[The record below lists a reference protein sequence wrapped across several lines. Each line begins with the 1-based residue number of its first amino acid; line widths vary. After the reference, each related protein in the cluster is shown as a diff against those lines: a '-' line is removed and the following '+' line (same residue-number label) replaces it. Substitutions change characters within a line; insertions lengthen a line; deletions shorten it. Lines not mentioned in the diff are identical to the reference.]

1 MNVSLRWKMLAMA
14 AIPVVVLVV
23 AVVSAGS
30 AQRAAGRAN
39 DEVDRTNGVL
49 RSLAEIQDDL
59 AVAESSVRGFLLTG
73 REGMGTAYADAVAEL
88 RRDLAELDARL
99 VEPEQRTRLDRLRE
113 LIDERIRTF
122 RDVMVVGQA
131 RTETSQ
137 ERLATLL
144 LHGQTITRTLRGVT
158 EGMRDA
164 ADALALDRVE
174 ARDRSSERSFLIQV
188 LAMPAALASAMVLLL
203 GFTASIVR
211 RAGRMRANAER
222 LEEGTPLEA
231 PDPARDEL
239 GALSRALVRTGDHL
253 SELQEEL
260 RQLATIDELTGL
272 ANRRGFFALG
282 EHQLLLAA
290 RTRAAVALLFLDV
303 DGLKGVNDE
312 HGHTCGDRL
321 LKEAAEVIN
330 ETVRSS
336 DLTARLGGDEFC
348 VLMMGDPELDPER
361 VVERMR
367 ETAARH
373 NSAPDRRFEVSF
385 SIGLSALPGGRTVTL
400 EELIDAADEAMY
412 EDKRARHGA
421 ERVSSI

>member
-1 MNVSLRWKMLAMA
+1 MA
-14 AIPVVVLVV
+14 TIPVVVLIV

-39 DEVDRTNGVL
+39 DGVDRTNAVL

-73 REGMGTAYADAVAEL
+73 RAGIGSAYTDAVGEL

-99 VEPEQRTRLDRLRE
+99 VEPEQRTRLDRVRE

-131 RTETSQ
+131 RTEASQ

-144 LHGQTITRTLRGVT
+144 LHGQTITGTLRGLT

-164 ADALALDRVE
+164 ADAVARHRVE
-174 ARDRSSERSFLIQV
+174 ARDRSAEHSFLIQV
-188 LAMPAALASAMVLLL
+188 LALPAALASAMVLLL

-211 RAGRMRANAER
+211 RVGRMRANAER

-231 PDPARDEL
+231 PDLARDEL
-239 GALSRALVRTGDHL
+239 GTLSRALARTADHQ

-260 RQLATIDELTGL
+260 RQLATVDELTGL

-282 EHQLLLAA
+282 EHELLLAA
-290 RTRAAVALLFLDV
+290 RTRAAVALLFLDL
-303 DGLKGVNDE
+303 DGLKVVNDE
-312 HGHTCGDRL
+312 HGHACGDQL
-321 LKEAAEVIN
+321 LEEAADVIR

-336 DLTARLGGDEFC
+336 DLAARLGGDEFC
-348 VLMMGDPELDPER
+348 VLLMGDLELDAER

-367 ETAARH
+367 ETEARH
-373 NSAPDRRFEVSF
+373 NAAPGRRFAVSF
-385 SIGLSALPGGRTVTL
+385 SIGLSAVPGGRTVTL

-412 EDKRARHGA
+412 ADKRRKRAREPADTLEPTSNPSGDA
-421 ERVSSI
+421 